1 MCSKKYVI
9 CDIEATGLDAERD
22 LIEIALIT
30 WEDGRILEI
39 YETLINPLRPIPEYI
54 SNLTSITNRELR
66 EAPKFYDVAD
76 AIKIRIEG
84 AIFVSHNTDFDLGL
98 LQKKFQE
105 LGQDVKVKKICTLK
119 TSQELIPGLT
129 NYHLD
134 ALCNFFGIKIFDRHR
149 AIGDAKATLEL
160 FQELLNLRPKN
171 TLKVLFLP
179 QHKKVLK
186 NISSQ
191 SGLLYFKDCSGK
203 VIRTEVAFN
212 MAQRARELLSVK
224 PENRDLLLRTVSIQE
239 EVTGSVLIAEFKKL
253 SSTPFR
259 PRFMITIEENKCGEK
274 FFKLMPFKKPFMG
287 PWYFKSYFEAKNKL
301 NHLEKNLKSDH
312 FVYREGKKSKEE
324 IMRHNQKVL
333 TLSKNARFPTDH
345 LIIIGEGRRAQ
356 EKSLVLISHHHVV
369 GYGYSEDSCEEIF
382 SKPEIYLT
390 ERFSQNI
397 GADLAAK
404 RHLTVLKNLKHK
416 KEGWRSLT
424 KMTMTNNKYTDFQEK
439 QHESQQF

>member
-1 MCSKKYVI
+1 M
-9 CDIEATGLDAERD
+9 DAERD

-30 WEDGRILEI
+30 WEDGRILEV

-54 SNLTSITNRELR
+54 SNLTSISNRELR

-76 AIKIRIEG
+76 SIKVRIEG
-84 AIFVSHNTDFDLGL
+84 AVFVSHNTDFDLGL
-98 LQKKFQE
+98 LQKKFKE
-105 LGQDVKVKKICTLK
+105 LGQEFKVKKICTLK
-119 TSQELIPGLT
+119 TAQELIPGLK

-160 FQELLNLRPKN
+160 FKELLNLRPHK
-171 TLKVLFLP
+171 THKVLFLP
-179 QHKKVLK
+179 HHKKVLK

-191 SGLLYFKDCSGK
+191 SGLLSFKDDLGT
-203 VIRTEVAFN
+203 VFRTEVAFN

-224 PENRDLLLRTVSIQE
+224 PENREILLKTVSIHE

-253 SSTPFR
+253 SSSPFR
-259 PRFMITIEENKCGEK
+259 PRFMITIEEKKSGEK
-274 FFKLMPFKKPFMG
+274 FFKLMPYKKSFLG
-287 PWYFKSYFEAKNKL
+287 PWYFKSYFEAKTKL
-301 NHLEKNLKSDH
+301 HQLEKNLKRDH
-312 FVYREGKKSKEE
+312 FVYREGTKSKEE

-333 TLSKNARFPTDH
+333 TLSKNARFPSDH
-345 LIIIGEGRRAQ
+345 LVIIGEGRKAS
-356 EKSLVLISHHHVV
+356 EKSLVLISHHHVI
-369 GYGYSEDSCEEIF
+369 GYGYSEDSPEEIF
-382 SKPEIYLT
+382 SKPQIYLS
-390 ERFSQNI
+390 EKFFQNI

-404 RHLTVLKNLKHK
+404 RHLNVLKNLKHK

-424 KMTMTNNKYTDFQEK
+424 KMTMTHDNFINIQEK

>member
-1 MCSKKYVI
+1 M
-9 CDIEATGLDAERD
+9 
-22 LIEIALIT
+22 
-30 WEDGRILEI
+30 
-39 YETLINPLRPIPEYI
+39 
-54 SNLTSITNRELR
+54 
-66 EAPKFYDVAD
+66 
-76 AIKIRIEG
+76 
-84 AIFVSHNTDFDLGL
+84 
-98 LQKKFQE
+98 
-105 LGQDVKVKKICTLK
+105 
-119 TSQELIPGLT
+119 
-129 NYHLD
+129 
-134 ALCNFFGIKIFDRHR
+134 
-149 AIGDAKATLEL
+149 
-160 FQELLNLRPKN
+160 
-171 TLKVLFLP
+171 
-179 QHKKVLK
+179 
-186 NISSQ
+186 
-191 SGLLYFKDCSGK
+191 
-203 VIRTEVAFN
+203 
-212 MAQRARELLSVK
+212 
-224 PENRDLLLRTVSIQE
+224 
-239 EVTGSVLIAEFKKL
+239 
-253 SSTPFR
+253 
-259 PRFMITIEENKCGEK
+259 
-274 FFKLMPFKKPFMG
+274 
-287 PWYFKSYFEAKNKL
+287 
-301 NHLEKNLKSDH
+301 EKNLKSDH